1 MSLVVAEVAVVAYT
15 DEEKE
20 EAIDLY
26 LREGGQVAAEAYG
39 VTLGTMV
46 RWVKEAGL
54 VGARVALVR
63 EAMEL
68 RKAELADSLLTDAAK
83 LRDQLFRPA
92 KVITWDEGELRQEQI
107 DEPTFADKERIVKSV
122 GGLVDSV
129 IKLAGGTTDAPVVVP
144 VQVNI
149 VREGGGV

>member
-1 MSLVVAEVAVVAYT
+1 MVAEVAVVEYT
-15 DEEKE
+15 AEEKE
-20 EAIDLY
+20 EAIELY
-26 LREGGQVAAEAYG
+26 LREGGEAASLAYG
-39 VTLGTMV
+39 VSLGTLV
-46 RWVKEAGL
+46 RWVKQAGL
-54 VGARVALVR
+54 VGARVQLVR

-68 RKAELADSLLTDAAK
+68 RKAELADNLLTDAAK

-92 KVITWDEGELRQEQI
+92 TVITWDEGELRQETI
-107 DEPTFADKERIVKSV
+107 DQPTFADKERIVKSV

-149 VREGGGV
+149 VREGNG